1 MLAKFRV
8 LCYDKGR
15 TSTPGFGCCAVIKIE
30 LMNSFRVLCLDGDS
44 PDTYRISF
52 KIWRMLMIALVR
64 GTLLSKEEDCVV
76 VEAGQVGLEIRVP
89 LPVLEA
95 LPPLGEEV
103 KLYTYFQVR
112 EDGMSLYGFLTP
124 QDKRIFKQLLAVN
137 GVGPKA
143 ALAVLSAVSLED
155 LRIALVSEDAK
166 AIARAPGI
174 GLKTARRI
182 ILDMKDKISVDQL
195 TESWMAANRAGKDDE
210 AAEAGLAGAAKE
222 AVQALVALGYS
233 NVEAAKAV
241 KKVELAEGM
250 SAEDVLKASLKF
262 LAFM

>member
-1 MLAKFRV
+1 
-8 LCYDKGR
+8 
-15 TSTPGFGCCAVIKIE
+15 
-30 LMNSFRVLCLDGDS
+30 
-44 PDTYRISF
+44 
-52 KIWRMLMIALVR
+52 MIAFVKGILA
-64 GTLLSKEEDCVV
+64 SKEEDCVV

-89 LPVLEA
+89 LSVLEV
-95 LPPLGEEV
+95 LPSLGEEV

-124 QDKRIFKQLLAVN
+124 QDKRIFKQLLGVN

-143 ALAVLSAVSLED
+143 ALAVLSSVSLED

-166 AIARAPGI
+166 AIAKAPGI

-182 ILDMKDKISVDQL
+182 ILDMKDKISMDQL
-195 TESWMAANRAGKDDE
+195 TESWLAANRTGEADE
-210 AAEAGLAGAAKE
+210 ETADAGLAGAAKE

-233 NVEAAKAV
+233 MVEASKAV
-241 KKVELAEGM
+241 KKVELTEGM
-250 SAEDVLKASLKF
+250 TSEDVLKASLKF